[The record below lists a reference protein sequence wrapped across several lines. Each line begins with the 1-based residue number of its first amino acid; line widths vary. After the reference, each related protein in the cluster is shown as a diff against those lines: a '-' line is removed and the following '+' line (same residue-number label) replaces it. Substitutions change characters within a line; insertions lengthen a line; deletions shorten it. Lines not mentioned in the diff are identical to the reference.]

1 MKVKDDNRLL
11 EEAIEKIIAKAREFG
26 LDFYSMYFEICPAEI
41 IYTFGAYGMPTR
53 FSHWSFGKAYQKM
66 KTQYDYNLSRIYEL
80 VINSDPCYAFLLEG
94 NTLIQNKLVVA
105 HVLAHCD
112 FFKNNAFFR
121 HTSRG
126 MVESMASA
134 ANRFREYEFK
144 YGKQKVE
151 TFLDSVISVQE
162 HIDPY
167 RYIKG
172 GGAAL
177 GDGEKEWCGGGG
189 CGEGGG
195 CACAGKGEQG
205 CGGKKGQSGHGPKGE
220 KETPYDD
227 LWNLDKTDTG
237 GGQDEKVKKF
247 PENPDKD
254 LLLFIMKHA
263 RDLEDWQRDAI
274 SVIRDEMLYFWP
286 QMETKIMNEGWAS
299 YWHLRILRELD
310 LDEEEVIEFSKMHA
324 GVVQSSKMRLNPYL
338 LGLKIFEDIEKR
350 WNNPT
355 AEERERYG
363 RRGGE
368 GRQKIF
374 EVRETEN
381 DISFIRNYLTK
392 ELMEE
397 MDLYLFKKVGY
408 DWKVTDKEWEVVR
421 DNIVTG
427 MANCAYPYLVVEE
440 GDFNKRG
447 ELYLKHQYEGVE
459 LDVFY
464 LERTLPHVY
473 KLWGRPVHLE
483 TMLDNKKVLFSYN
496 GDKGTKKFI

>member
-1 MKVKDDNRLL
+1 MQNKDEVKLL

-26 LDFYSMYFEICPAEI
+26 LDFYNMYFEICPAEI

-53 FSHWSFGKAYQKM
+53 FSHWSFGKSYQKM

-112 FFKNNAFFR
+112 FFKNNAYFR

-151 TFLDSVISVQE
+151 AFLDSVISIQE

-167 RYIKG
+167 RFIKE
-172 GGAAL
+172 A
-177 GDGEKEWCGGGG
+177 GDSRDEGEKESLCGG
-189 CGEGGG
+189 CGGACG
-195 CACAGKGEQG
+195 CSEKGGKGRKF
-205 CGGKKGQSGHGPKGE
+205 KKD
-220 KETPYDD
+220 TPYDD
-227 LWNLDKTDTG
+227 LWDLDKKDVCG
-237 GGQDEKVKKF
+237 GHGEEKPKKF
-247 PENPDKD
+247 PEKPEKD
-254 LLLFIMKHA
+254 LLLFIMRHA

-286 QMETKIMNEGWAS
+286 QIETKIMNEGWAS
-299 YWHLRILRELD
+299 YWHLRIIREMD
-310 LDEEEVIEFSKMHA
+310 LHEDETLEFAKMHA
-324 GVVQSSKMRLNPYL
+324 GVVQSSKMRINSYL

-350 WNNPT
+350 WDNPT
-355 AEERERYG
+355 DEEKKRYG
-363 RRGGE
+363 RSGGE
-368 GRQKIF
+368 GRKKIF

-381 DISFIRNYLTK
+381 DVSFLRNYLTK
-392 ELMEE
+392 EIIED

-408 DWKVTDKEWEVVR
+408 DWKIIDKDWETVR
-421 DNIVTG
+421 DNIVAG
-427 MANCAYPYLVVEE
+427 MTNCGYPYLVVED

-447 ELYLKHQYEGVE
+447 ELYLSHQYEGVE

-464 LERTLPHVY
+464 LERTMPHVY

-483 TMLDNKKVLFSYN
+483 TVLDNKKVLFSYN

>member
-1 MKVKDDNRLL
+1 MKAKDEVRLL
-11 EEAIEKIIAKAREFG
+11 EEAIEKIIAKAREFN
-26 LDFYSMYFEICPAEI
+26 LDFYDMYFEICPAEI

-53 FSHWSFGKAYQKM
+53 FSHWTFGKAYQKM

-94 NTLIQNKLVVA
+94 NSLIQNKLVVA

-112 FFKNNAFFR
+112 FFKNNAYFR
-121 HTSRG
+121 HTSRD

-134 ANRFREYEFK
+134 SNRFREYEFK

-151 TFLDSVISVQE
+151 AFLDSVISIQE

-167 RYIKG
+167 RYI
-172 GGAAL
+172 AR
-177 GDGEKEWCGGGG
+177 E
-189 CGEGGG
+189 
-195 CACAGKGEQG
+195 AGKEAGDAEKNSCGG
-205 CGGKKGQSGHGPKGE
+205 CGGKCGREDKGAHDRRPK

-227 LWNLDKTDTG
+227 LWDLDKKEPCAG
-237 GGQDEKVKKF
+237 ECEEKPRKF
-247 PENPDKD
+247 PEKPEKD
-254 LLLFIMKHA
+254 LLLFIMQHA
-263 RDLEDWQRDAI
+263 RDLEEWQRDII
-274 SVIRDEMLYFWP
+274 SVIRSEMLYFWP
-286 QMETKIMNEGWAS
+286 QMETKIMNEGWAT
-299 YWHLRILRELD
+299 YWHLRIMREID
-310 LDEEEVIEFSKMHA
+310 LDEDETIEFSKMHA
-324 GVVQSSKMRLNPYL
+324 GVVQASKMRLNPYL

-350 WNNPT
+350 WDEPT
-355 AEERERYG
+355 EEERKKYN

-368 GRQKIF
+368 GRKKIF

-381 DISFIRNYLTK
+381 DISFLRNYLTK
-392 ELMEE
+392 ELIGE

-408 DWKVTDKEWEVVR
+408 DWKITDKEWEEVR
-421 DNIVTG
+421 DNIVAGLT
-427 MANCAYPYLVVEE
+427 NCGFPYLVVED

-447 ELYLKHQYEGVE
+447 ELYLKHQFEGVE

-483 TMLDNKKVLFSYN
+483 TILDNKKALFSYN
-496 GDKGTKKFI
+496 GEKGTKKFI

>member
-1 MKVKDDNRLL
+1 MIIRDEIKLL
-11 EEAIEKIIAKAREFG
+11 EKAIGKIIAKGREQG
-26 LDFYSMYFEICPAEI
+26 LDFYDMYFEICPADI

-121 HTSRG
+121 QTSRG
-126 MVESMASA
+126 MVEGMASA

-151 TFLDSVISVQE
+151 AFLDSVISIQE
-162 HIDPY
+162 HVDPY
-167 RYIKG
+167 RYVKSGDSPEGSDEGSCGAG
-172 GGAAL
+172 G
-177 GDGEKEWCGGGG
+177 CGGGCLPG
-189 CGEGGG
+189 NKESHGH
-195 CACAGKGEQG
+195 KGRR
-205 CGGKKGQSGHGPKGE
+205 KGR
-220 KETPYDD
+220 ETPYDD
-227 LWNLDKTDTG
+227 LWDL
-237 GGQDEKVKKF
+237 EKKDRCSCQEEEKPKKF
-247 PENPDKD
+247 PERPEKD

-263 RDLEDWQRDAI
+263 RDLEDWQRDVI
-274 SVIRDEMLYFWP
+274 SVIRDEMRYFWP
-286 QMETKIMNEGWAS
+286 QMETKIMNEGWAT
-299 YWHLRILRELD
+299 YWHLRIMREMD
-310 LDEEEVIEFSKMHA
+310 LDEDEVIEFSKMHA
-324 GVVQSSKMRLNPYL
+324 GVVQPSKMRLNPYL

-350 WNNPT
+350 WDNPT
-355 AEERERYG
+355 AEEKTRYG
-363 RRGGE
+363 RPGGE

-381 DISFIRNYLTK
+381 DISFLRNYLTR
-392 ELMEE
+392 ELIEE

-408 DWKVTDKEWEVVR
+408 DWKITDKDWEAVR
-421 DNIVTG
+421 DSIVAG
-427 MANCAYPYLVVEE
+427 MTNCGHPYIVVED

-447 ELYLKHQYEGVE
+447 ELYLKHQYEEVE

-464 LERTLPHVY
+464 LERTLPHVHR
-473 KLWGRPVHLE
+473 LWGRPVHLE
-483 TMLDNKKVLFSYN
+483 TVLDNKKVLFSYN
-496 GDKGTKKFI
+496 GEKGSKKFI